1 MKWYWVMCK
10 NAENG
15 NLRFE
20 LYRNRMEEFIGYYV
34 ADYEIETKMYSK
46 EVIES
51 KEFQKLIID
60 KLETIKIKIK
70 LLKMS
75 ISC

>member
-10 NAENG
+10 NVENG

-60 KLETIKIKIK
+60 KLETIKNK
-70 LLKMS
+70 LNS
-75 ISC
+75 